1 MAPLLAAPFG
11 RNLKSATPAP
21 LEYRLRF
28 YHTYF
33 YHTYTDELP
42 DIVYRRGENYV
53 PGALA
58 ELDHDVR
65 DHRTGEVRPFDSHL
79 FDLLHDLTAS
89 LNDSWSHGF
98 LRTCSAHTGVAFH
111 SVHMQT
117 EAIDIRLPGIST

>member
-28 YHTYF
+28 YHTN
-33 YHTYTDELP
+33 TDELP